1 MSTTVNNVNETAK
14 ATDAMNK
21 ENKKIERATA
31 IYNAIIEGLEN
42 NAKLAEMI
50 PAPFPKGNA
59 YVVQYTNVVTS
70 NKVADRI
77 QLHVLSNSVQVYI
90 GFNVVEREK
99 DIERLV
105 NSEYLKSHNVVNPWN
120 SKEYCYKF
128 KDVTDLLLLATYINN
143 NLFKH
148 VTSDIDILTGYKVE
162 NVTKPK
168 KTPKKTERKTERK
181 TENKAQ

>member
-1 MSTTVNNVNETAK
+1 MNATTNTTTAKETAK
-14 ATDAMNK
+14 ATNVMNK
-21 ENKKIERATA
+21 EDIKLERAKA
-31 IYNAIIEGLEN
+31 IYNAIIDGLEDDVK
-42 NAKLAEMI
+42 AKEMLS
-50 PAPFPKGNA
+50 APFPKGSA
-59 YVVQYTNVVTS
+59 YVVQYTNIVTS

-105 NSEYLKSHNVVNPWN
+105 NSEYLKSHNVANPWN
-120 SKEYCYKF
+120 SKELCYKF

-148 VTSDIDILTGYKVE
+148 VVSDIDVLAGYKAE
-162 NVTKPK
+162 NVEKPK
-168 KTPKKTERKTERK
+168 KTAKKTAKTTAK
-181 TENKAQ
+181 KA